1 MSKDSNEKS
10 EHYAR
15 TDWYCKQNERDAGGS
30 EGNAT
35 DQKHCNSN
43 EELQLLLQ

>member
-15 TDWYCKQNERDAGGS
+15 TGWYYKQKERDAGGS

-43 EELQLLLQ
+43 EELQ